1 MFLVQKK
8 ESFIGELNVLQ
19 YKAQNP
25 NFKQELLKNPI
36 KLTKKLFKT
45 SSSIKEKMKKRHNQ
59 YYKQKISP
67 LWKFGKYYNKYRAH
81 QLTDKTIMYD
91 VIKELNIPLPR
102 KYYDGQFVN
111 INWETIPSKCVIK
124 PTTLHSAQ
132 GVYLFDNDIEKTTG
146 KKILYSDRKK
156 FILNDLGNQVNKC
169 NWVIEEYLEDYDSNY
184 DRARDFKCYVGG
196 GKVWFVLVY
205 ERNKQ
210 NNKAKHYTRN
220 WLPIKN
226 VWGNY
231 KSAKTVKKPK
241 NLSKLIEYAELI
253 ASKIDC
259 FLRLDFYITK
269 RGPVFG
275 EFTTT
280 PNAGGYIN
288 EGAIAF
294 SQLMEL
300 FPDG

>member
-1 MFLVQKK
+1 
-8 ESFIGELNVLQ
+8 
-19 YKAQNP
+19 
-25 NFKQELLKNPI
+25 
-36 KLTKKLFKT
+36 
-45 SSSIKEKMKKRHNQ
+45 
-59 YYKQKISP
+59 
-67 LWKFGKYYNKYRAH
+67 
-81 QLTDKTIMYD
+81 MYD
-91 VIKELNIPLPR
+91 VLKELNIPLPR

-146 KKILYSDRKK
+146 KKILYPDRKK

-220 WLPIKN
+220 WLPIK
-226 VWGNY
+226 
-231 KSAKTVKKPK
+231 
-241 NLSKLIEYAELI
+241 
-253 ASKIDC
+253 
-259 FLRLDFYITK
+259 K
-269 RGPVFG
+269 R
-275 EFTTT
+275 
-280 PNAGGYIN
+280 
-288 EGAIAF
+288 
-294 SQLMEL
+294 SW
-300 FPDG
+300 